1 MDRLKNN
8 ISYVLIFLIVTGIT
22 GCSVYQTIVNL
33 SRIQFKLGTVG
44 NFTLNGVNLSGKT
57 RLSDFS
63 AVEILKISQ
72 AVTSGTLPVSFVLNV
87 QAKNPN
93 DGTGGYSN
101 TNATLENFPWRLL
114 INDKETVSGGLKNP
128 VTVPGT
134 GEITNIPLQ
143 INLDLIKF
151 FQNKSY
157 EDLIN
162 LALAIG
168 GSRGSS
174 SSLTLYAQPT
184 VSTSIG
190 PIKYPNELKIA
201 NVQFTN

>member
-1 MDRLKNN
+1 MKNKLFYALILFAFIG
-8 ISYVLIFLIVTGIT
+8 IS
-22 GCSVYQTIVNL
+22 CSVYQTIVNL
-33 SRIQFKLGTVG
+33 SRIKFKLGDVG
-44 NFTLNGVNLSGKT
+44 SFTLNGVNLSNKT
-57 RLSDFS
+57 KLSDFT
-63 AVEILKISQ
+63 AIEILKISQ
-72 AVTSGTLPVSFVLNV
+72 AVASGTLPVSFVLNV

-93 DGTGGYSN
+93 DGTGGYPN
-101 TNATLENFPWRLL
+101 TNATIDDFPWRLL
-114 INDKETVSGGLKNP
+114 INDKETISGGLNNP

-134 GEITNIPLQ
+134 GEISNIPLR
-143 INLDLIKF
+143 INFDLLKF

-174 SSLTLYAQPT
+174 SNLTLYAQPT

-190 PIKYPNELKIA
+190 PIKYPNELRIV

>member
-1 MDRLKNN
+1 MNKLKKRL
-8 ISYVLIFLIVTGIT
+8 SFLLIIFIITGIT

-44 NFTLNGVNLSGKT
+44 EFTLNGVNLSNKT
-57 RLSDFS
+57 KMADFS
-63 AVEILKISQ
+63 TLEILKISQ

-93 DGTGGYSN
+93 NGTGGYPN

-114 INDKETVSGGLKNP
+114 IDNKETISGGLKNP

-134 GEITNIPLQ
+134 GEITNIPLLL
-143 INLDLIKF
+143 NLDLIKF

-168 GSRGSS
+168 GSKGSS

-190 PIKYPNELKIA
+190 PIKYPSELKIV
-201 NVQFTN
+201 NLQFTN